1 MDKLIEQ
8 FSLGLFVWQTVLF
21 ILLVLLLKK
30 FAWKPIL
37 NAVSER
43 EEGIKSA
50 LDEAENARKEM
61 QNLNADNERILKE
74 ARAERDTLLKEARVM
89 KDSIITEA
97 KEEAQVQANKVVE
110 QAQATIQAE
119 KQAAISDL
127 KNQVAELS
135 ISIAEKVVRAELTD
149 QKKQVQL
156 VEDMLKE
163 VTIS

>member
-8 FSLGLFVWQTVLF
+8 FSLGLFFWQLILF
-21 ILLVLLLKK
+21 VGLILLLKK

-37 NAVSER
+37 NSVNER
-43 EEGIKSA
+43 EEGIKNA

-74 ARAERDTLLKEARVM
+74 AREMKE
-89 KDSIITEA
+89 SIIAEA

-110 QAQATIQAE
+110 QAQATIQSE
-119 KQAAISDL
+119 KQAAIADL
-127 KNQVAELS
+127 RNQVAELS
-135 ISIAEKVVRAELTD
+135 IGIAEKVVREKLSD
-149 QKKQVQL
+149 DKKQTKL